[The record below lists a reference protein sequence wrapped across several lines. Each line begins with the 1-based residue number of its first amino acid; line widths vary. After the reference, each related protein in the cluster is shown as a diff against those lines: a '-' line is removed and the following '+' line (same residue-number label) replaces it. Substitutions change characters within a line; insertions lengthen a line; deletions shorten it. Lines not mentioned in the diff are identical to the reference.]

1 MFTGIVEEVGVIQA
15 VEKRGTGFVVCL
27 EKTPLFKESKIG
39 DSVCLNGCCLTIIQ
53 CDETVMAFDVVQET
67 IARTDPSLWRVGSR
81 VNLERS
87 MNYQTLLSGHL
98 VQGHVDGIG
107 FILEKKRLP
116 DESWWVIV
124 TTSEAILRYVVAK
137 GSIAVDGV
145 SLTVAELQQDRFAFA
160 MIPHTAQITTLGYKL
175 AGESVNLEIDVIA
188 KYVERL
194 LKPWS
199 TSHE

>member
-1 MFTGIVEEVGVIQA
+1 
-15 VEKRGTGFVVCL
+15 
-27 EKTPLFKESKIG
+27 
-39 DSVCLNGCCLTIIQ
+39 
-53 CDETVMAFDVVQET
+53 
-67 IARTDPSLWRVGSR
+67 
-81 VNLERS
+81 

-199 TSHE
+199 TSH